1 MSDITIEGKNLH
13 DIDQTNFQSVGPYTD
28 ENEVVEPWQGRN
40 VINGQEQDGRFELG
54 TYTENN
60 RNFC

>member
-28 ENEVVEPWQGRN
+28 ENEVVELKKGSLYGEKGLIAGRRRTAT
-40 VINGQEQDGRFELG
+40 VVAMRECF
-54 TYTENN
+54 
-60 RNFC
+60 